1 MAEYGTYTDEQLTL
15 LLKTGNKAAFTEI
28 YNRYWPL
35 LFLHVRRM
43 LSDDELAQD
52 VVQELFTR
60 IWNKAEGLEFTTSL
74 SAYLYSSVRNRV
86 FNVIKH
92 EKIKESSLL
101 DIAKFMEEGTLLADE
116 RLRYQELVNV
126 IEAEITKMPEKMR
139 EIFELSR
146 KDNLSHKEIAA
157 RLGISEHTV
166 RKQVQRALKNLRH
179 KLDLPASVVLVILY
193 ANR

>member
-1 MAEYGTYTDEQLTL
+1 MVEYGTRTDEQLTL
-15 LLKTGNKAAFTEI
+15 LLKTGSKAAFTEI

-52 VVQELFTR
+52 IVQELFTW
-60 IWNKAEGLEFTTSL
+60 IWNKAEELEFTTSL

-92 EKIKESSLL
+92 EKIKESSLQ
-101 DIAKFMEEGTLLADE
+101 DIAEFMEEGRLLADE
-116 RLRYQELVNV
+116 RLRYQELVDV
-126 IEAEITKMPEKMR
+126 IESEIARMPEKMR

-146 KDNLSHKEIAA
+146 KGNLTHKEIAA
-157 RLGISEHTV
+157 LLGISEHTV

-179 KLDLPASVVLVILY
+179 KLDLPASVILVLLY